1 MLPFLVFL
9 IGLLDALR
17 KKWLNGIIWTSHF
30 FRVFSQGAS
39 VSGILHAINFLG
51 RVGKRVSAGTP
62 LKLRSDYYSAGYIVV
77 LTAHLR
83 RYNIKKAALTF
94 VDAKN
99 AGYFSSMG
107 LSKALWGEDDY
118 EHRRVKAGAT
128 FAPITPL
135 DSKDAVDDATQQINS
150 CLRKMAANSPY
161 FDYRDSDAFLE
172 LMHVVGEL
180 HDNVWS
186 HGMERGFSAAQRGKS
201 VKKGVIE
208 FALAD
213 TGLGFLGE
221 LLSSGIA
228 RKYDIT
234 TDRQAMEW
242 CIQEGNSS
250 KLAQHQD
257 DWGQAL
263 PEDHVGRS
271 PYGDGTPTRSV
282 INGNHHQGLGLAKL
296 LTLAKRYDAT
306 LYIISGSAIL
316 HLEKGQLSFQES
328 RFPWKGVAISL
339 TLQESKMAEA
349 QAVPAPADIDDIM
362 NQLRG

>member
-1 MLPFLVFL
+1 M
-9 IGLLDALR
+9 
-17 KKWLNGIIWTSHF
+17 
-30 FRVFSQGAS
+30 
-39 VSGILHAINFLG
+39 SGILQAINFMG
-51 RVGKRVSAGTP
+51 RIGKRVSAGKP
-62 LKLRSDYYSAGYIVV
+62 LKLRSDYYSPGYMVV

-83 RYNIKKAALTF
+83 RYNIPKAALTF

-99 AGYFSSMG
+99 AGYFSAMG

-118 EHRRVKAGAT
+118 RQVRSNAGANY
-128 FAPITPL
+128 APITHL
-135 DSKDAVDDATQQINS
+135 DSRNAVDDATQQING

-161 FDYRDSDAFLE
+161 FDYRESEAFQE

-186 HGMERGFSAAQRGKS
+186 HGMERGFSAAQRAKS

-221 LLSSGIA
+221 LLLSGIA
-228 RKYDIT
+228 RKHDIT
-234 TDRQAMEW
+234 TDREAIEW

-257 DWGQAL
+257 EWGQAL
-263 PEDHVGRS
+263 PDDHLGGS
-271 PYGDGTPTRSV
+271 PFGSTVSTRILS
-282 INGNHHQGLGLAKL
+282 NGNHHQGLGLAKL
-296 LTLAKRYDAT
+296 ISLAKRYEAE
-306 LYIISGSAIL
+306 LYIVSGKAIL
-316 HLEKGQLSFQES
+316 HLDKGDLSFKEV
-328 RFPWKGVAISL
+328 RFAWKGVAISL
-339 TLQESKMAEA
+339 TIQESKMAQA
-349 QAVPAPADIDDIM
+349 QAEQTSTDIDDIM